1 MLAVSKAK
9 LIAERERIKNLESEF
24 NLKILHAG
32 DAVNFPKPGDTVS
45 VHYLGYLPDGSPFDD
60 SYSRGQP
67 IYFILGAEQVLKG
80 WEVILPIM
88 SRGQKAKFTLPP
100 EYAYGDKGYPPIIAP
115 KAHLTFELE
124 LLNFTSFGNI
134 ERVTREKR
142 ATREVKP
149 VGK

>member
-1 MLAVSKAK
+1 MD
-9 LIAERERIKNLESEF
+9 
-24 NLKILHAG
+24 
-32 DAVNFPKPGDTVS
+32 DALCSGPPS
-45 VHYLGYLPDGSPFDD
+45 LP
-60 SYSRGQP
+60 
-67 IYFILGAEQVLKG
+67 
-80 WEVILPIM
+80 
-88 SRGQKAKFTLPP
+88 
-100 EYAYGDKGYPPIIAP
+100 GYPPIIAP